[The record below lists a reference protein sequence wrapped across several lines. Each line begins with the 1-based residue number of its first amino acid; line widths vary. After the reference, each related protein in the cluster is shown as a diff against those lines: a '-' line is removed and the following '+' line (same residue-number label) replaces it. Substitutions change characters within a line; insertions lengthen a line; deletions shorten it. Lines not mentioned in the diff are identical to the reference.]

1 MPLPCNVSVNLNNL
15 RGAIQ
20 SQVSTLLNIELGTPA
35 GISALAA
42 QLGGAFSSISSSIA
56 STIAD
61 VVPSISLRDE
71 LNVLS
76 TLAAT
81 PIAAAAKIAEIVG
94 EFADATG
101 LQGFVNLDLNDLS
114 NSIFSLTGNFDP
126 CNPSIPNILKNA
138 DGTLQ
143 KLPSIVP
150 DLGSTIAAVNNI
162 KTQEITN
169 NFTQAIESNIPVV
182 SGSIANATKALQANV
197 LPAVSGMGDSI
208 RTLATGEKMVE
219 TREFFIKRITET
231 RTSLLTEV

>member
-1 MPLPCNVSVNLNNL
+1 MPLSCNVSVNLNNL
-15 RGAIQ
+15 QGAIQ

-169 NFTQAIESNIPVV
+169 NFTQAIESNIPIVT
-182 SGSIANATKALQANV
+182 GSIENATKALQANV